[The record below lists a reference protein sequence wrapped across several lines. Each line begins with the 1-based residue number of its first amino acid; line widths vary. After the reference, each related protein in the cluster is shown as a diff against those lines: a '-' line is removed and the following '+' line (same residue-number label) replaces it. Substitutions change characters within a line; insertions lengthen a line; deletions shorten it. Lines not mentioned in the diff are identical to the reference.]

1 MVDFA
6 PSEEV
11 AQCPSYA
18 AALGY
23 AGVAAAVC
31 LSNWGSAIG
40 TWKSGLSIVH
50 TGIKHPASV
59 MKNVIP
65 IVMAGVIGIYGLIV
79 GVILAQSINTPT
91 NDRFNSY
98 STYTGLAHL
107 CAGLC
112 TGFSGLAA
120 GLCIGIVGD
129 YGIRAV
135 GYRASQITLF
145 PSDKEAAGYST
156 IPDQDEGG
164 GGDDVSGSDD
174 QNKLFVGMLIML
186 IFSEALALYGMIVAL
201 IVSQHSYSCQ

>member
-1 MVDFA
+1 MSDFG
-6 PSEEV
+6 PSQEV

-23 AGVAAAVC
+23 MGVAAAVC

-79 GVILAQSINTPT
+79 GVIIAQSIVKPT
-91 NDRFNSY
+91 NERMNSY
-98 STYTGLAHL
+98 SVYTGLAHL

-112 TGFSGLAA
+112 TGISGLAA
-120 GLCIGIVGD
+120 GVCIGIVGD

-145 PSDKEAAGYST
+145 PSDKEAAGYSN
-156 IPDQDEGG
+156 IPDQDEG

-201 IVSQHSYSCQ
+201 IVSQHSYTCQ

>member
-1 MVDFA
+1 M
-6 PSEEV
+6 EV

-23 AGVAAAVC
+23 TGVAAAVC

-40 TWKSGLSIVH
+40 TWKAGISIVH
-50 TGIKHPASV
+50 TGIRHPSSV

-79 GVILAQSINTPT
+79 AVIISQSIVTPST
-91 NDRFNSY
+91 ERNNAY

-112 TGFSGLAA
+112 CGVSGLAA
-120 GLCIGIVGD
+120 GACIGIVGD

-156 IPDQDEGG
+156 IPDEDR

-186 IFSEALALYGMIVAL
+186 IFSEALALYGMIVSL
-201 IVSQHSYSCQ
+201 IVSQHSYSCG